1 MKNNIQLILLLIS
14 INLKAQ
20 TSNFYGNYNIN
31 KNTDADVILN
41 NKTDVSADVNQTIG
55 TINYEQLATENTQ
68 KEVNRLSSLKY
79 SNELL
84 RQRALEVANDPNKF
98 DYGIDIFTKRGTQAK
113 FGLKKLFIS
122 KENYM
127 AFLYQNHQSNNQSED
142 GIITEIELHGF
153 QIEWIE

>member
-31 KNTDADVILN
+31 KNTNADEILN

-68 KEVNRLSSLKY
+68 KEINRLSSLKY

-84 RQRALEVANDPNKF
+84 RQRALELADDPNKAF
-98 DYGIDIFTKRGTQAK
+98 DYGIDI
-113 FGLKKLFIS
+113 
-122 KENYM
+122 
-127 AFLYQNHQSNNQSED
+127 
-142 GIITEIELHGF
+142 
-153 QIEWIE
+153 